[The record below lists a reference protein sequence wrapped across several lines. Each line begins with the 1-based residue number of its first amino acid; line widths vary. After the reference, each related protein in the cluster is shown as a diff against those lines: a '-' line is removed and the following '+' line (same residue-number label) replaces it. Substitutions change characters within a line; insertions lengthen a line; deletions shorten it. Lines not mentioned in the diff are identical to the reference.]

1 MSEARQDTST
11 PAGTVGPGV
20 DEIAL
25 AFQLHRGRSGLTAV
39 EGLAQILSVPVPN
52 AAGAPITRS
61 MTASC
66 AGEDGDEHLPVSGVF
81 VTTRGA
87 VAVVQQGD
95 SVWSQSEEQT

>member
-1 MSEARQDTST
+1 MTS
-11 PAGTVGPGV
+11 
-20 DEIAL
+20 
-25 AFQLHRGRSGLTAV
+25 
-39 EGLAQILSVPVPN
+39 
-52 AAGAPITRS
+52 
-61 MTASC
+61 SC